1 MAVTC
6 RTGGYLTSTCPP
18 SPYRSGAAR
27 VMLESGK
34 GAKQMQFD
42 MGFGAFA
49 VVIIAALVVGVLVQ
63 MYLNPKSAYEWLI
76 AGIAVGVG
84 GWLASEITWTQWFT
98 GLTNLG
104 PQWDGLLIIPA
115 VIGGL
120 VLGAIVM
127 VVARMV
133 EAPEGRTTTA

>member
-1 MAVTC
+1 
-6 RTGGYLTSTCPP
+6 
-18 SPYRSGAAR
+18 
-27 VMLESGK
+27 MLEGGK
-34 GAKQMQFD
+34 GAKKMQLD

-49 VVIIAALVVGVLVQ
+49 VVIIAALVVGVVVQ

-84 GWLASEITWTQWFT
+84 AWLASEITWTQWFT

-120 VLGAIVM
+120 VLGVIVTA
-127 VVARMV
+127 VARML
-133 EAPEGRTTTA
+133 EAPERTMTTTT